1 MTIHTL
7 PDVALLKIF
16 HFYVDEEWMD
26 HEDEER
32 WQIEAWYTL
41 VHVCRKWRIVV
52 FGSPHRLGLR
62 LRCSTSTPVRE
73 TLGVWPLLPIVVMGE
88 DKEKWGMVNII
99 AAVEHKDRICE
110 LELSSVPSSQMETVF
125 ASMQQ
130 PLLALTR
137 LSLHPKPGETAA
149 VVPASFLGGSAPHLQ
164 KLWLTS
170 ISFPGLTKLL
180 LSATHLV
187 NLELR
192 NIPQSGYI
200 LPEAMATSLSVMTRL
215 ETLGIGFE
223 SPRSRPDNKS
233 RRPPPLRRILL
244 PVLAVLTFKG
254 VDKYL
259 EDLVARIDA
268 PRLANVFITFFH
280 QLIFDTPQLSQF
292 ISRTPK
298 LKAHDEARVVF
309 SEGHVSVTLQ
319 QTFGGRLQ
327 LGISCRQ
334 SDWQLSS
341 LAQVCSS
348 SFPPALISAV
358 EHLYIQ
364 SGFLGMHWQDD
375 IENSQWMELLH
386 SFTAV
391 KGLYIYQY
399 FAPLIAPALQELV
412 GEGVTEVLPALRTL
426 FLDKTLPSRPVQE
439 GIGQFVAAR
448 QLAGHPITVSPW
460 EISVVDKTF
469 EQDF

>member
-1 MTIHTL
+1 ML

-16 HFYVDEEWMD
+16 HFYVDEEWMN

-41 VHVCRKWRIVV
+41 VHVCRKWRITV

-62 LRCSTSTPVRE
+62 LRCTSSTPVRE
-73 TLGVWPLLPIVVMGE
+73 TLGVWPLLPIVIMGE
-88 DKEKWGMVNII
+88 DNERWGMDNIL

-110 LELSSVPSSQMETVF
+110 LELLSVPSSQMEKVF
-125 ASMQQ
+125 VAMQQ

-137 LSLHPKPGETAA
+137 LSLHPKLGETAA
-149 VVPASFLGGSAPHLQ
+149 VVPTSFLGGSAPLLQ

-200 LPEAMATSLSVMTRL
+200 SPEAMAASLSVMTRL

-223 SPRSRPDNKS
+223 SPRSHPDRKS
-233 RRPPPLRRILL
+233 RRPPPLTRILL
-244 PVLAVLTFKG
+244 PVLAVLNFKG
-254 VDKYL
+254 VDKYM

-268 PRLANVFITFFH
+268 PRLANLFITFFH

-309 SEGHVSVTLQ
+309 SEGHVSVTLPQ
-319 QTFGGRLQ
+319 SFSGRLQ

-348 SFPPALISAV
+348 SFPPALIPAV

-364 SGFLGMHWQDD
+364 SRPLGMHWQDD
-375 IENSQWMELLH
+375 MENSQWVELLNP
-386 SFTAV
+386 FTAV
-391 KGLYIYQY
+391 KSLYIYQD

-412 GEGVTEVLPALRTL
+412 GEGVTEVLSALQAL
-426 FLDKTLPSRPVQE
+426 FVEKPPPSRPVQE

-460 EISVVDKTF
+460 ELRVVDKMF
-469 EQDF
+469 ENDY